1 MQGTRSV
8 AVGTLFAVAAAAS
21 VTLTIV
27 IGAPPVR
34 AQSMSYEVEGDG
46 IPKPL
51 TATPG
56 NAARGKALL
65 AARQAAPCL
74 KCHSIKDK
82 ELAGGGSKGPALDGV
97 GATLTAAQLRLSV
110 VDLAR
115 VNRGTAMP
123 AFHKSDGDAP
133 RLNAQEV
140 EDVVAFLATLRR

>member
-1 MQGTRSV
+1 MRAVFARPWRAALHLALFTSV
-8 AVGTLFAVAAAAS
+8 LATATAPQAQPVG
-21 VTLTIV
+21 
-27 IGAPPVR
+27 
-34 AQSMSYEVEGDG
+34 YEVEGDG

-65 AARQAAPCL
+65 AARQGAPCL
-74 KCHSIKDK
+74 KCHSVKDK
-82 ELAGGGSKGPALDGV
+82 ELAGGGSKGPALDGI
-97 GATLTAAQLRLSV
+97 GAVLTPAQLRLSV